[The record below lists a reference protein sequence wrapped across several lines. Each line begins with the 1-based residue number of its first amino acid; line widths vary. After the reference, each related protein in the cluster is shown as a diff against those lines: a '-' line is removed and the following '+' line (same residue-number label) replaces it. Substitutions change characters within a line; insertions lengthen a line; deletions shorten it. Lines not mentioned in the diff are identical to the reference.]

1 LGTAGDVTHELL
13 GLSVELSQFAPIPGL
28 QAAAQTLLNIWDA
41 VEEVDVSFL
50 FFFFCVGGIID
61 DV

>member
-1 LGTAGDVTHELL
+1 MHEHL
-13 GLSVELSQFAPIPGL
+13 GLSAESLEFLPIPGL

-41 VEEVDVSFL
+41 VEQVDVSF
-50 FFFFCVGGIID
+50 FFFFLCVGGIDNED

>member
-1 LGTAGDVTHELL
+1 MTHELL

>member
-1 LGTAGDVTHELL
+1 VTHELL
-13 GLSVELSQFAPIPGL
+13 GLSVELLEFAPIPGL

-41 VEEVDVSFL
+41 VVRVDVSFF
-50 FFFFCVGGIID
+50 FFFFCVGGIDDED